1 MKSKLFLIII
11 TIAISFA
18 VYSLFNNIGN
28 TKNELGNS
36 TTAHIVYQQKAVAQ
50 QYTHSAKINKPNG
63 RRYGGNYSNSVSNAP
78 VVAFSKHKS
87 GNVSKSSLFDGNY
100 TAQNINT
107 SRRSYSIASSDLS
120 GGSVIASS
128 YGMGGRNNGNK
139 QTGLLASST
148 LTPFPMGAPMASG
161 DVIIIDPGGDPTGPP
176 IPVGDGA
183 WIFVL
188 LAVCYI
194 GWKRF
199 R

>member
-18 VYSLFNNIGN
+18 TYSLFNNIGN
-28 TKNELGNS
+28 AKNELGNS
-36 TTAHIVYQQKAVAQ
+36 TTAHIVYQQKAAAQ
-50 QYTHSAKINKPNG
+50 QYTHTAKIKKQNG
-63 RRYGGNYSNSVSNAP
+63 RQYGNYSNSVSYAP

-87 GNVSKSSLFDGNY
+87 DHVSGSSSFGGNF

-107 SRRSYSIASSDLS
+107 SRKNYSIASDELS

-128 YGMGGRNNGNK
+128 YGMGGKNTGNK
-139 QTGLLASST
+139 QTDMLASST
-148 LTPFPMGAPMASG
+148 LIPFPMGAPMASG
-161 DVIIIDPGGDPTGPP
+161 DVIIVDPGGDPVGPP